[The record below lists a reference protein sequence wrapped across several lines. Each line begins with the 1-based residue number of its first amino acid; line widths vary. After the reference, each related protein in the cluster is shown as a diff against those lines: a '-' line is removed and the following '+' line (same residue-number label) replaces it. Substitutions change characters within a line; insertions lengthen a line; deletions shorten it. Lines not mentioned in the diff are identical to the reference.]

1 MLVTLALLA
10 GSVAA
15 SAAAAASSRC
25 GKESTPHD
33 EQCFAVDDWLM
44 TGHEAV
50 AGSSIQINS
59 FDANVPGWASGDFV
73 ANESW
78 ATFDEGKHW
87 VAVGQYAG
95 GYWDEDSLHYFWA
108 FENAEGY
115 NEEDF
120 AGGPEPNTWNTYTL
134 QYANKPRTWNIFI
147 NGANV
152 ASATGL
158 GTTSNN
164 LQAGLVMTNTNI
176 KNSGETATARSY
188 NTHGAWSNGWS
199 GAASYAEPESEGP
212 GGTAPNCIYAL
223 PGARHGSIYFGAQP
237 CGKNAGTE
245 PPRTKAASK
254 ADVSRSARSG
264 SDETASGKASRS
276 GEPARSTHR
285 LSLGQIEK
293 LALQWS
299 RREGDSRPASI
310 AIARA
315 PRGKALRLA
324 LPGTGPSPAA
334 TTAQAGWLAQEAVVV
349 DIRGHFH
356 ANARVPAGEP
366 APSGTVL
373 SLVVDARTG
382 EVSGRHLGYRN
393 VRLASLGTV
402 DRLG

>member
-1 MLVTLALLA
+1 MRARSCWPVVLFVLASLAALLA
-10 GSVAA
+10 GSDAA
-15 SAAAAASSRC
+15 SAAAASSHC
-25 GKESTPHD
+25 GKESSPHD
-33 EQCFAVDDWLM
+33 EQCYAVDDWLM
-44 TGHEAV
+44 TGHEGA

-87 VAVGQYAG
+87 VGVGQYAG

-115 NEEDF
+115 NEEEF

-134 QYANKPRTWNIFI
+134 QYANKPGTWNVFI

-176 KNSGETATARSY
+176 KNSGETANARSY
-188 NTHGAWSNGWS
+188 NSHGAWSNGWS

-212 GGTAPNCIYAL
+212 GGAAPNCIYAL
-223 PGARHGSIYFGAQP
+223 PGTRHGSIYFGAQP

-245 PPRTKAASK
+245 PPRTKAATK
-254 ADVSRSARSG
+254 AD
-264 SDETASGKASRS
+264 ASKL
-276 GEPARSTHR
+276 TV
-285 LSLGQIEK
+285 GQIKK
-293 LALQWS
+293 LALRWS
-299 RREGDSRPASI
+299 QREGDSRPSGI
-310 AIARA
+310 AIVRA
-315 PRGKALRLA
+315 PRGKALELA
-324 LPGTGPSPAA
+324 LPGTGLPPAA
-334 TTAQAGWLAQEAVVV
+334 STADSGWLAQEAVVV
-349 DIRGHFH
+349 NVSGRFRSR
-356 ANARVPAGEP
+356 ARVPAGKS

-373 SLVVDARTG
+373 SLVLDARTG
-382 EVSGRHLGYRN
+382 ELSARHIG
-393 VRLASLGTV
+393 VRPPRLRSLGAV
-402 DRLG
+402 ERLG